1 VTAEY
6 DPYDDDAHRAEARRL
21 ALQEQADLRLQRLLD
36 RRPPVFSAPGT
47 LRPDIQD
54 WASAYLAG
62 AHGSLVLIGEVGT
75 GKSWTLWKTAETLI
89 RSGWTGRF
97 EIASAYEVK
106 AATDRPV
113 NTAQLRVWREADLF
127 AIDDLGAQRVN
138 DWDADALSA
147 LIDHRWQHRRPTLV
161 ASNETALKEIV
172 GPRAASRLADAA
184 TIVRFT
190 GPDRRR
196 SQP

>member
-1 VTAEY
+1 MTTAY
-6 DPYDDDAHRAEARRL
+6 DPYDDDAHRVEARHL
-21 ALQEQADLRLQRLLD
+21 ALQEQAAHRLRLLLG
-36 RRPPVFSAPGT
+36 RRPPVFAEPGV
-47 LRPDIQD
+47 LRPDVQQWI
-54 WASAYLAG
+54 SAYLAG
-62 AHGSLVLIGEVGT
+62 ARGSLVLIGEVGT
-75 GKSWTLWKTAETLI
+75 GKSWTLWKAAETLVA
-89 RSGWTGRF
+89 SGWAGRF

-106 AATDRPV
+106 TATDRPRD
-113 NTAQLRVWREADLF
+113 TAQLRVWQDADIF

-147 LIDHRWQHRRPTLV
+147 LIDTRWQHRRPTLV